1 MNPAA
6 GDPADRFD
14 ILAVAA
20 SAGGVHALSTFLGAL
35 PEDFPVPVLVVQH
48 LDARH
53 ETILADILDRRSP
66 LLVKLAEA
74 GELAK
79 GGTVYVAPPNYHLV
93 VGQDGV
99 LWLSGSERTQFVR
112 PSADVLFESVAEAYG
127 PRAIVCVLTGTGRD
141 GAVGVAAVRERGG
154 TVIAEDPETA
164 EFSGMPSAAV
174 HTGKVDRVLPLTEIP
189 TAIRD
194 LLVATQP

>member
-1 MNPAA
+1 
-6 GDPADRFD
+6 
-14 ILAVAA
+14 
-20 SAGGVHALSTFLGAL
+20 
-35 PEDFPVPVLVVQH
+35 
-48 LDARH
+48 
-53 ETILADILDRRSP
+53 
-66 LLVKLAEA
+66 
-74 GELAK
+74 
-79 GGTVYVAPPNYHLV
+79 VAPPNYHLV

-112 PSADVLFESVAEAYG
+112 PSADVLFESVAEVYG

-141 GAVGVAAVRERGG
+141 GAVGVAAVRDHGG
-154 TVIAEDPETA
+154 TVIAEDPDTA

-174 HTGKVDRVLPLTEIP
+174 GTGKVGRVLPLHEIP